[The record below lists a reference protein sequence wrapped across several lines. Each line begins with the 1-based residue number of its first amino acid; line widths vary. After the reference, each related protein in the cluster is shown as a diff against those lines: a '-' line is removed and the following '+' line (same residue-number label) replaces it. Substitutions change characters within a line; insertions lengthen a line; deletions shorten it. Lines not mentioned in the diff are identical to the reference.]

1 MLPNV
6 PLIMSTTENPET
18 TETTGTEEPVLVPPT
33 EEAPTPESTP
43 EPEAKPEPKPATP
56 EPDVKRCKFSAEGTF
71 DKGIVDCKLSKS
83 SKIDLERAQ
92 IIILV
97 QNGRRHT
104 YSRTNIE

>member
-1 MLPNV
+1 
-6 PLIMSTTENPET
+6 MSTTENPKPEET
-18 TETTGTEEPVLVPPT
+18 TEITGTEEPVLTPPT
-33 EEAPTPESTP
+33 EEAPTPE
-43 EPEAKPEPKPATP
+43 APKSESAPKP
-56 EPDVKRCKFSAEGTF
+56 EPDVKPCKFTAEGTF

>member
-1 MLPNV
+1 
-6 PLIMSTTENPET
+6 MSTTENPKPEET
-18 TETTGTEEPVLVPPT
+18 TEPTLSPPT
-33 EEAPTPESTP
+33 EEAPTPE
-43 EPEAKPEPKPATP
+43 PEASKPTPKP
-56 EPDVKRCKFSAEGTF
+56 EPDVKLCKFTAEGTF